1 MKIDH
6 LPGEKDP
13 VDWHWAHLEE
23 QVLLLVLVV
32 LIVEAEPENLQ
43 AAHSLGLWLQV
54 ELRLAQEY
62 PDI

>member
-1 MKIDH
+1 MKMNH
-6 LPGEKDP
+6 LPGERDP
-13 VDWHWAHLEE
+13 VGWHWAHLEE

-43 AAHSLGLWLQV
+43 AAHSLGLWLQE